1 MTNTK
6 DKSCLYLAIVIF
18 IINVIP
24 YCILGEG
31 LSSAILLLI
40 GTSYIII
47 NKYKIFADVY
57 VLILICITILGV
69 ISLSQSNNI
78 FLSLEGIFTYLCG
91 IIFYILFFHLKDK
104 KEEIY
109 DYFVYFFSMGVF
121 ISILYQG
128 IYMNKRIY
136 GNIGYVNTYSI
147 LMVLVL
153 YINTIRENN
162 NFRNLIEYVLIS
174 GVLYTCSRYTLVFL
188 CIFIFLEVMVKFRMH
203 NHNKVIINFV
213 LSIITYTLCSQVGGM
228 AIIFMPPIIYLI
240 YYISDNTKLKNKRIF
255 SLCLIIVALFSVC
268 FSKAQLFL
276 RLKNIS
282 IHIPVVQERLIYYE
296 DSIKAILSNI
306 FGFGI
311 NSYQYK
317 QYGIQSAFYDVKYI
331 HNSLIQ
337 HSFDLGVL
345 GGVLFIVL
353 FVYGLV
359 YINKTIKDDK
369 KIYYA
374 IMYLSIYAH
383 SMLEF
388 DFSFSIITIII
399 SMILALNKEEHDN
412 KELKDKLSYSIN
424 FLVVMFSVYFI
435 CCSACNILGNIYE
448 SSGQLKLA
456 EKFYKWNETI
466 TFEKNSETYIFL
478 AQVSKGDDKIKNLIK
493 AEKLNPYD
501 PRIKLNMAFLYEK
514 NNDFYNANKY
524 YEKALGIEK
533 FYADIYT
540 KYFSFLQKA
549 YKATNDK
556 MFLNNQQTL
565 KRLYYKNLEKLNS
578 KSKYMKNQLPQNFN
592 EVVKKV
598 TN

>member
-24 YCILGEG
+24 YCILDEG

-47 NKYKIFADVY
+47 NKYKIFADGY
-57 VLILICITILGV
+57 VLILICITILCV
-69 ISLSQSNNI
+69 VSLRQSNNI

-91 IIFYILFFHLKDK
+91 IIFYILFFHLKYK
-104 KEEIY
+104 KEQIY

-136 GNIGYVNTYSI
+136 GNIGYANTYGI
-147 LMVLVL
+147 LMVLILCV
-153 YINTIRENN
+153 NTIRENN

-174 GVLYTCSRYTLVFL
+174 GILYTGSRYTLVFS
-188 CIFIFLEVMVKFRMH
+188 CIFIFFQTMVKFKMLYD
-203 NHNKVIINFV
+203 NKVTINFI
-213 LSIITYTLCSQVGGM
+213 LAIITYTLCSKVGGM
-228 AIIFMPPIIYLI
+228 AIILMPPIIYLI
-240 YYISDNTKLKNKRIF
+240 YYINDNIGSKNKKIF
-255 SLCLIIVALFSVC
+255 SLSLMTVILFIIY

-282 IHIPVVQERLIYYE
+282 INTPVLQERFIYYE
-296 DSIKAILSNI
+296 DSIKAILSNM

-311 NSYQYK
+311 NSFQYR

-337 HSFDLGVL
+337 HIFDLGVL

-369 KIYYA
+369 KIYYVL
-374 IMYLSIYAH
+374 MYLSIYAH
-383 SMLEF
+383 SMLDF
-388 DFSFSIITIII
+388 DFSFSTVIIII
-399 SMILALNKEEHDN
+399 SMIFALNKKENEN
-412 KELKDKLSYSIN
+412 KELKHKLSYSIN
-424 FLVVMFSVYFI
+424 FLIGIFSVYFI
-435 CCSACNILGNIYE
+435 CCNGSNFLGNIYE
-448 SSGQLKLA
+448 SNQQFKLA
-456 EKFYKWNETI
+456 ERFYKLNETL
-466 TFEKNSETYIFL
+466 TFGKNFETYMFL
-478 AQVSKGDDKIKNLIK
+478 AQVSKGNDRINNLIK

-524 YEKALGIEK
+524 YEKAIGIEK
-533 FYADIYT
+533 FYKDIYI
-540 KYFSFLQKA
+540 KYLSFLQKS
-549 YKATNDK
+549 YKATKNK
-556 MFLNNQQTL
+556 MFLDNQQTL
-565 KRLYYKNLEKLNS
+565 KKLYEKNFEKLNG